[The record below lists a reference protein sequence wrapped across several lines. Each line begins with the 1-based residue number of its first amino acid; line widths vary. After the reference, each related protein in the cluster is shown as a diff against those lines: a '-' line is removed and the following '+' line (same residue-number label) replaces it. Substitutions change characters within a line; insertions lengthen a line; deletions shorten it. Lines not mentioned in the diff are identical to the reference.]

1 MMTILESKLA
11 QTHVALSGP
20 NEAASTAADDDYK
33 QKDLMFL
40 IETSDKDSFSEG
52 EENKSKSVDA
62 SANCSIL
69 GSLRRKHLKQLIIA
83 HLNTDSI

>member
-1 MMTILESKLA
+1 
-11 QTHVALSGP
+11 
-20 NEAASTAADDDYK
+20 
-33 QKDLMFL
+33 MFL

-83 HLNTDSI
+83 HLNTNSIWNKFEFLVDQIKRKVDLLMVSETKLDENFPQG

>member
-1 MMTILESKLA
+1 
-11 QTHVALSGP
+11 
-20 NEAASTAADDDYK
+20 
-33 QKDLMFL
+33 MFL

-83 HLNTDSI
+83 HLNTDSIWKKFEFLVDQIKRKVDLLMVSETKLDENFPQG